1 MDKKQIRAAKIKR
14 QQELLDAAKKAGN
27 RSLTDTEQAE
37 FDSLQREIDTLTE
50 EIRAAENPQ
59 TPADPAPAQNPTPAA
74 PANASRSADPAP
86 GPEDNIQRAIA
97 AERTRVNEITAMC
110 RDFGVS
116 ESDYIQNGSTVEQV
130 RAAIMDNLRKNGEP
144 LRTGIQITGSGED
157 EFRRDAADG
166 LLIRSGM
173 NPEKATNGAQ
183 QMANMTLRDMA
194 IECLER
200 SGVADARRKSSDDLF
215 TMLMQRQFY
224 NPTAAFPA
232 ILDNAINKS
241 YVEGHRKAQVTF
253 DRWTKKGSLTVAQ
266 SRTPAPTSQTRWVKR
281 KERMSYG
288 KS

>member
-74 PANASRSADPAP
+74 PANANRSTDPAP

-116 ESDYIQNGSTVEQV
+116 EW
-130 RAAIMDNLRKNGEP
+130 
-144 LRTGIQITGSGED
+144 
-157 EFRRDAADG
+157 
-166 LLIRSGM
+166 
-173 NPEKATNGAQ
+173 
-183 QMANMTLRDMA
+183 
-194 IECLER
+194 
-200 SGVADARRKSSDDLF
+200 
-215 TMLMQRQFY
+215 QR
-224 NPTAAFPA
+224 N
-232 ILDNAINKS
+232 
-241 YVEGHRKAQVTF
+241 
-253 DRWTKKGSLTVAQ
+253 
-266 SRTPAPTSQTRWVKR
+266 
-281 KERMSYG
+281 
-288 KS
+288 